1 MIDEISRII
10 SRLNIP
16 QDVKMKGLELRT
28 LLYENDTV
36 EEVKRNAR
44 KFILENF
51 NKWKEPC
58 LTRNEKTKPKKKK
71 KEENI
76 QCHEIEE
83 VEEEKISQV
92 EEEKTITIDDLAKEL
107 SKYSYKEITNEIFKN
122 YYK

>member
-1 MIDEISRII
+1 MVNEISRII
-10 SRLNIP
+10 SRLNTP
-16 QDVKMKGLELRT
+16 QDIKEKGIRLRT
-28 LLYENDTV
+28 LLFEDDTV

-76 QCHEIEE
+76 QCNKIEE
-83 VEEEKISQV
+83 IEEEKIPQI
-92 EEEKTITIDDLAKEL
+92 EEEKTITLDDLAKEL
-107 SKYSYKEITNEIFKN
+107 SKYSHKEITIEFFKN